1 MSRSVEVKRRASK
14 KNRAPTIY
22 LMVSKYIYILIPVV
36 VLAIALPLIFIY
48 VIIPRE
54 NQGAQSTV
62 NACCDDAICGKV
74 QVSGKLMVAEYST
87 EAPDGYTTFTD
98 ACTAAGGVAKGTQAK
113 LTGYDGF
120 TQFCKC
126 SCVDGAT
133 KDAVDLLATNT
144 DADGNEETVRVVMAD
159 GTKAVPGIDNT
170 ASRYYMPDKSV
181 VHTFCCNDQM
191 QCAAGSPVCPNG
203 LNGAHVCKE

>member
-1 MSRSVEVKRRASK
+1 
-14 KNRAPTIY
+14 
-22 LMVSKYIYILIPVV
+22 MVSKYIYILIPVV
-36 VLAIALPLIFIY
+36 VLAVALPLIFIY

-54 NQGAQSTV
+54 KQGAQSTV

-87 EAPDGYTTFTD
+87 QAPDGYTTFTD

-133 KDAVDLLATNT
+133 GDAVDLLATT
-144 DADGNEETVRVVMAD
+144 ADVVMAD
-159 GTKAVPGIDNT
+159 GTKAVPSIDNT

-191 QCAAGSPVCPNG
+191 QCAAGSPACPNG
-203 LNGAHVCKE
+203 LKGAHVCKD